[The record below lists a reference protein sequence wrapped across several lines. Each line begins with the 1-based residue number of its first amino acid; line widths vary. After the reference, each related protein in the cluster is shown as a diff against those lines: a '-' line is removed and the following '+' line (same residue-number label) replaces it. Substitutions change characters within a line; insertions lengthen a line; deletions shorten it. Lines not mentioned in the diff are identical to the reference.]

1 MLSKEKFI
9 EYLTTIIK
17 YNEEVD
23 KWIDFFKTDI
33 FESPL
38 FQRSFDLIDI
48 VIKYLSDNNADIED
62 LISWWLYEDVD
73 KLIFLPD
80 DTTIDV
86 KTPDKLY
93 DYIMNDMNTIN
104 IKVINKS
111 NNPLPKY
118 ETEDAAGLDIRV
130 DLSRVTPDN
139 PIKGFGDAEVIWSG
153 EGHSVPMVRIAPMSR
168 ALLPTGIFTAIPKG
182 WQVSFRPRSGMA
194 IKKGLTLINTPS
206 TIDSDYRGEW
216 GILVINLG
224 LEDIYI
230 EDGERICQAILE
242 PVHHVNWQEV
252 NKLDETERGT
262 GGYGHTGEK

>member
-9 EYLTTIIK
+9 EYLTAITK
-17 YNEEVD
+17 YNEEAD
-23 KWIDFFKTDI
+23 KLSDFFEANL

-38 FQRSFDLIDI
+38 FTKATNLTNI
-48 VIKYLSDNNADIED
+48 VISYLSDVNEYIED
-62 LISWWLYEDVD
+62 LINWWLYEDVD

-80 DTTIDV
+80 GTTIDV
-86 KTPDKLY
+86 ETPDKLY
-93 DYIMNDMNTIN
+93 DYIMNDMNTVN

-118 ETEDAAGLDIRV
+118 ETDGAAGMDIRV

-153 EGHSVPMVRIAPMSR
+153 EGHSVPMVRLAPMSR
-168 ALLPTGIFTAIPKG
+168 ALLPTGIFTAIPHG
-182 WQVSFRPRSGMA
+182 YQIALRPRSGLA
-194 IKKGLTLINTPS
+194 IKKGLTLINCVG
-206 TIDSDYRGEW
+206 TIDEDFRSEW
-216 GILVINLG
+216 GIPVINLG

-242 PVHHVNWQEV
+242 RVYKGTWEKVDN
-252 NKLDETERGT
+252 LDNTDRAGGFGST
-262 GGYGHTGEK
+262 GIK

>member
-9 EYLTTIIK
+9 QYLNSIK
-17 YNEEVD
+17 NLDHEVD
-23 KWIDFFKTDI
+23 KWEDFLKIDI

-48 VIKYLSDNNADIED
+48 VIKYLSDNNTDIED

-73 KLIFLPD
+73 KLIFLQNG
-80 DTTIDV
+80 TTIDV
-86 KTPDKLY
+86 ETPDKLY
-93 DYIMNDMNTIN
+93 DYIINDMNTIN

-118 ETEDAAGLDIRV
+118 ETEDAAGFDIRV
-130 DLSRVTPDN
+130 DLSHITPDN

-206 TIDSDYRGEW
+206 TID
-216 GILVINLG
+216 
-224 LEDIYI
+224 
-230 EDGERICQAILE
+230 AK
-242 PVHHVNWQEV
+242 QECA
-252 NKLDETERGT
+252 
-262 GGYGHTGEK
+262 

>member
-9 EYLTTIIK
+9 QYLNSIK
-17 YNEEVD
+17 NLDHEVD
-23 KWIDFFKTDI
+23 KWEDFLKIDI

-48 VIKYLSDNNADIED
+48 VIKYLSDNNTDIED

-80 DTTIDV
+80 GITIDV
-86 KTPDKLY
+86 ETPDKLY

-206 TIDSDYRGEW
+206 TID
-216 GILVINLG
+216 
-224 LEDIYI
+224 
-230 EDGERICQAILE
+230 AK
-242 PVHHVNWQEV
+242 QECA
-252 NKLDETERGT
+252 
-262 GGYGHTGEK
+262 

>member
-9 EYLTTIIK
+9 QYLNSIK
-17 YNEEVD
+17 NLDYEVD
-23 KWIDFFKTDI
+23 KWEDFLKIDI

-48 VIKYLSDNNADIED
+48 VIKYLSDNNVNIED

-80 DTTIDV
+80 GTTIDV
-86 KTPDKLY
+86 ETSDKLY

-118 ETEDAAGLDIRV
+118 ETEDAAGMDIRV

-153 EGHSVPMVRIAPMSR
+153 EGHSVPMIRIAPMSR

-206 TIDSDYRGEW
+206 TID
-216 GILVINLG
+216 
-224 LEDIYI
+224 
-230 EDGERICQAILE
+230 A
-242 PVHHVNWQEV
+242 
-252 NKLDETERGT
+252 K
-262 GGYGHTGEK
+262 

>member
-9 EYLTTIIK
+9 QYLNSIK
-17 YNEEVD
+17 NLDHEVD
-23 KWIDFFKTDI
+23 KWEDFLKIDI

-48 VIKYLSDNNADIED
+48 VIKYLSDNNTDIED

-80 DTTIDV
+80 GTTIDV
-86 KTPDKLY
+86 ETSDKLY

-118 ETEDAAGLDIRV
+118 ETKDAAGLDIRV

-206 TIDSDYRGEW
+206 TID
-216 GILVINLG
+216 
-224 LEDIYI
+224 
-230 EDGERICQAILE
+230 A
-242 PVHHVNWQEV
+242 
-252 NKLDETERGT
+252 K
-262 GGYGHTGEK
+262 